1 MNELET
7 TYKLVKSI
15 MSVKE
20 ELLTWAR
27 LSREDKI
34 SEYHQK
40 RMMKHALEMDELL
53 REIGVDWII
62 DYEAN
67 QKIKSDLKK

>member
-1 MNELET
+1 MKELEI
-7 TYKLVKSI
+7 TYRLVKRI
-15 MSVKE
+15 ISVKE

-34 SEYHQK
+34 SEYHEK

-53 REIGVDWII
+53 REIGVDWIKE
-62 DYEAN
+62 YEVN
-67 QKIKSDLKK
+67 QKIKSDLTK